1 MAPELKPRDPTW
13 EARIRN
19 GFARQSFMATIGA
32 RIVAL
37 SPGMC
42 ELELPFRADLCQQHA
57 YVHGGVIAAIA
68 DTSAGFAAATLMPA
82 DAAVLTVE
90 FKINL
95 IAPAEG
101 ERFRARGEIVRAGRT
116 LTVVESEVSAEKDG
130 TWRPVAQLLGTMM
143 FLVGKGESP
152 APEEQP

>member
-1 MAPELKPRDPTW
+1 MALERKPRDPAW
-13 EARIRN
+13 ETRVRE
-19 GFARQSFMATIGA
+19 GFARQTFMAAIGA
-32 RIVAL
+32 KIAAL

-42 ELELPFRADLCQQHA
+42 EMELPFRADLCQQHA

-82 DAAVLTVE
+82 DAEVLTVE

-116 LTVVESEVSAEKDG
+116 LTVVQSEVSAEKG
-130 TWRPVAQLLGTMM
+130 GAWRPVARLLGTMM
-143 FLVGKGESP
+143 FLAGKAEA
-152 APEEQP
+152 AP

>member
-1 MAPELKPRDPTW
+1 MAPELKPRDPAW
-13 EARIRN
+13 EARVRD

-32 RIVAL
+32 KIAAL

-68 DTSAGFAAATLMPA
+68 DTAAGFAAATLMPA
-82 DAAVLTVE
+82 GAGVLTVE

-101 ERFRARGEIVRAGRT
+101 ERFRARGETVRAGRT
-116 LTVVESEVSAEKDG
+116 LTVVESEVSAEKG
-130 TWRPVAQLLGTMM
+130 GVWRPVARMLATMM
-143 FLVGKGESP
+143 CLEGKREVRP
-152 APEEQP
+152 

>member
-1 MAPELKPRDPTW
+1 MAPERKPRDPAW
-13 EARIRN
+13 EARVRE
-19 GFARQSFMATIGA
+19 GFARQSFMTTIGA
-32 RIVAL
+32 KIAAL
-37 SPGMC
+37 APGRC

-57 YVHGGVIAAIA
+57 YVHGGVIAAMA

-82 DAAVLTVE
+82 GAGVLTVE

-116 LTVVESEVSAEKDG
+116 LTVGQSEVRAE
-130 TWRPVAQLLGTMM
+130 T
-143 FLVGKGESP
+143 
-152 APEEQP
+152 